1 MQYNFSVDCQCPYRT
16 YLDDHLHILPEGGV
30 FLVLLAPPPELD
42 VELHR
47 ASLRQSQGQV
57 TAWQSSPTETPSLK
71 ANKPVPQ
78 RLPTKVLREVTR
90 IQEPSSPGTR
100 E

>member
-16 YLDDHLHILPEGGV
+16 YLDDYLHILPEGGV

-47 ASLRQSQGQV
+47 ASLEAKPGQV
-57 TAWQSSPTETPSLK
+57 TVGK
-71 ANKPVPQ
+71 AHPL
-78 RLPTKVLREVTR
+78 RLHH
-90 IQEPSSPGTR
+90 
-100 E
+100 